1 MYTVMDAC
9 VHLIMY
15 VYACKYARKCMY
27 IGPIYTRLSVY
38 TR

>member
-15 VYACKYARKCMY
+15 VYACKYAPKCMY
-27 IGPIYTRLSVY
+27 RGLYTQG
-38 TR
+38 